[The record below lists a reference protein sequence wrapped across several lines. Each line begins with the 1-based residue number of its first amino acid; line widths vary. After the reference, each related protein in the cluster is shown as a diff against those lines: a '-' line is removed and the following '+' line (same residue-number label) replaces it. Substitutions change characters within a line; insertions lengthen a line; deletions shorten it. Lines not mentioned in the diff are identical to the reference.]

1 MTDTLSGYFP
11 GGHWL
16 APIVYVIVAGFVGSL
31 ARGFSGFG
39 GALIFMP
46 LASAAVGP
54 QRGAPIL
61 LVVDGI
67 IQLGLLKNAWRQ
79 AHRREVGIMAL
90 GALVGIPL
98 GASLLTRLDPTN
110 LRWGISVLILT
121 MLVLLISGWRYH
133 GRPSARVTIGVG
145 FAAGFLSGVAQ
156 AAGPPVVAY
165 WLGGQTSPVMVRAN
179 IILFF
184 FFTSVVASLSY
195 LVAGL
200 FGVHVLV
207 LAAITAPGY
216 ALGMFVGTRIF
227 NLASELMFRRICFCL
242 IAAAAIISLPM
253 LDSILR

>member
-1 MTDTLSGYFP
+1 MTDTLSSYFP

-16 APIVYVIVAGFVGSL
+16 GPILYLIGAGFLASL

-54 QRGAPIL
+54 QLGAPIL
-61 LVVDGI
+61 LAVDSV
-67 IQLGLLKNAWRQ
+67 IQVGLLKNAWHR
-79 AHRREVGIMAL
+79 ANRREVAIMSI

-98 GASLLTRLDPTN
+98 GASLLTHLDPTQ
-110 LRWGISVLILT
+110 LRWGISVLILA

-133 GRPSARVTIGVG
+133 GRPTPRVTVGVG

-184 FFTSVVASLSY
+184 LFTSVVASLSY

-200 FGVHVLV
+200 FGIHVLV
-207 LAAITAPGY
+207 LAAITAPSY
-216 ALGMFVGTRIF
+216 ALGMYLGSRMFG
-227 NLASELMFRRICFCL
+227 LASDLMFRRICFCL

>member
-11 GGHWL
+11 GGQWL
-16 APIVYVIVAGFVGSL
+16 GPILYLIVAGFLASL

-54 QRGAPIL
+54 QLGAPIL
-61 LVVDGI
+61 LAVDSV
-67 IQLGLLKNAWRQ
+67 IQVGLLKNAWRQ
-79 AHRREVGIMAL
+79 ANRREVGIMSI

-98 GASLLTRLDPTN
+98 GTSLLTHLDPTQ
-110 LRWGISVLILT
+110 LRWGISVLILA

-133 GRPSARVTIGVG
+133 GRPTPRVTVGVG

-165 WLGGQTSPVMVRAN
+165 WLGGQTSPTMVRAN

-184 FFTSVVASLSY
+184 LFTSVVASLSY

-200 FGVHVLV
+200 FSIHVLV

-216 ALGMFVGTRIF
+216 ALGMYVGTRIF
-227 NLASELMFRRICFCL
+227 SLASELLFRRICFCL

>member
-1 MTDTLSGYFP
+1 MTDLSTYFP

-16 APIVYVIVAGFVGSL
+16 GPILYLIVASFLASL

-54 QRGAPIL
+54 QLGAPIL
-61 LVVDGI
+61 LAVDSV
-67 IQLGLLKNAWRQ
+67 IQVGLLKNGWRQ
-79 AHRREVGIMAL
+79 ANRREVGIMSI

-98 GASLLTRLDPTN
+98 GASLLTHLDPTQ
-110 LRWGISVLILT
+110 LRWGISVLILA

-133 GRPSARVTIGVG
+133 GRPTPRVTIGVG

-165 WLGGQTSPVMVRAN
+165 WLGGQTSPAMVRAN

-184 FFTSVVASLSY
+184 LFTSVVASASY

-200 FGVHVLV
+200 FGLHVLV

-216 ALGMFVGTRIF
+216 ALGMYLGSRMFG
-227 NLASELMFRRICFCL
+227 LASELMFRRICFCL
-242 IAAAAIISLPM
+242 IAVAAIISLPM